1 MKKKYNDSIPD
12 ICNEFS
18 TIYNDILNY
27 YKNTD
32 KTLVIDSAQ
41 FRNLR
46 TEKEI
51 KLLKGKIIIIRT
63 SIEECYKR
71 VVNRWKEISKNYNE
85 EELTRYQNRKQ
96 TYSSFSDAM
105 NNFTV
110 YNESL
115 IDNIDR
121 IQII

>member
-1 MKKKYNDSIPD
+1 MIGMRYQELENI
-12 ICNEFS
+12 F
-18 TIYNDILNY
+18 
-27 YKNTD
+27 NT
-32 KTLVIDSAQ
+32 S
-41 FRNLR
+41 N
-46 TEKEI
+46 EI
-51 KLLKGKIIIIRT
+51 KFKLYSLEYVIRKIDTGVEVFAI
-63 SIEECYKR
+63 
-71 VVNRWKEISKNYNE
+71 
-85 EELTRYQNRKQ
+85 LYQNRKQ

>member
-1 MKKKYNDSIPD
+1 MR
-12 ICNEFS
+12 
-18 TIYNDILNY
+18 
-27 YKNTD
+27 YK
-32 KTLVIDSAQ
+32 LVIGMRYQELENIFNTS
-41 FRNLR
+41 N
-46 TEKEI
+46 KI
-51 KLLKGKIIIIRT
+51 KFKLYSLEYIIRKIDT
-63 SIEECYKR
+63 GVEVFAI
-71 VVNRWKEISKNYNE
+71 
-85 EELTRYQNRKQ
+85 LYQNRKQ

>member
-1 MKKKYNDSIPD
+1 MIGMRYQELENI
-12 ICNEFS
+12 F
-18 TIYNDILNY
+18 
-27 YKNTD
+27 NT
-32 KTLVIDSAQ
+32 S
-41 FRNLR
+41 N
-46 TEKEI
+46 EI
-51 KLLKGKIIIIRT
+51 KFKLYSLEYIIRKIDT
-63 SIEECYKR
+63 GFEVFAI
-71 VVNRWKEISKNYNE
+71 
-85 EELTRYQNRKQ
+85 LYQNRKQ